1 MISEWWNKTVSN
13 VSLVSEKHWRGIFS
27 DFFDINQERNQERK
41 TENWK
46 KNLNGSFADVKTERQ
61 TAFSKC

>member
-41 TENWK
+41 TENLK
-46 KNLNGSFADVKTERQ
+46 KI
-61 TAFSKC
+61 